1 MTIGWLTQP
10 VSASVTTLKTKK
22 STRPGW
28 YAVNKLSAK
37 NGQENLYRLTLYDV
51 AVVNLNSKIQSIVL
65 ANIQTGVEFKTRN
78 VWNRFCYRVALG
90 HVSNVTLKMVKN
102 SMSTWPSD
110 VQRIWGFIMTV
121 KDEYKKSQNK
131 VAEFQKM

>member
-1 MTIGWLTQP
+1 MTVGWLTQP
-10 VSASVTTLKTKK
+10 VSASVPKVRSNKP
-22 STRPGW
+22 TRPGW
-28 YAVNKLSAK
+28 YAVNKLNAK
-37 NGQENLYRLTLYDV
+37 NRQENLYRLTLYDV
-51 AVVNLNSKIQSIVL
+51 SVVNLNSKIQSIVL
-65 ANIQTGVEFKTRN
+65 ANIQNGVEFKTRN

-121 KDEYKKSQNK
+121 KDEYKKTENK
-131 VAEFQKM
+131 VAEYQKM